1 MGYKANITS
10 NLINQV
16 IRLAV
21 GALTGIIVARI
32 LGPTGLGYVTYI
44 VLIFTLIGD
53 FGHFGLNNAVMY
65 FKKRSGY
72 EPDHIFK
79 VNATFLGLLFL
90 AVSAVVLIL
99 RSTGLAL
106 GEYDYLYI
114 LGGLVF
120 VASDLFFTCFHSWYI
135 GDERIV
141 ESNRT
146 IRMVFLLKSAAIL
159 ILWLAGLLTPASFF
173 SVTVLAMLLN
183 AVLLKIN
190 LKQGFSPRIDLRLL
204 KEEYSF
210 GSILWLGAIFAFL
223 HYRVDQFMIKQLLGV
238 ADLGVYSVAVSL
250 AELMFL
256 IPVSINSALLGKL
269 YNTDDKDASR
279 RVMSQTLKL
288 SLYVCLGLA
297 LAGIPLSLLIPVVY
311 GEAYS
316 GAVICTMI
324 LLAGVVFAS
333 LAKVSAPYFFTL
345 KKPVFHLVITFI
357 TLLLNASLNY
367 VLIPVHGIT
376 GAAFAS
382 SVSYLAYG
390 VFYVLLL
397 MLREKFTAREL
408 FHLEPGDIRML
419 WKKS

>member
-21 GALTGIIVARI
+21 GALTGIIVARV
-32 LGPTGLGYVTYI
+32 LGPAGLGYVAYI

-65 FKKRSGY
+65 FKKRSGFV
-72 EPDHIFK
+72 PDHIFK
-79 VNATFLGLLFL
+79 VNATFLGLLFM
-90 AVSAVVLIL
+90 AVSAVVLII

-106 GEYDYLYI
+106 GEYAYLYI
-114 LGGLVF
+114 LGGLFF
-120 VASDLFFTCFHSWYI
+120 VGSDLFFTCFHSWYI

-141 ESNRT
+141 ESNRA
-146 IRMVFLLKSAAIL
+146 IRTVFLLKSAAIL
-159 ILWLAGLLTPASFF
+159 ILWLAGFLTPASFF

-210 GSILWLGAIFAFL
+210 GTIIWLGAIFAFL

-256 IPVSINSALLGKL
+256 IPVSINTALLGKL
-269 YNTDDKDASR
+269 YNTDGRDASR

-311 GEAYS
+311 GQAYA
-316 GAVICTMI
+316 GAVVCTMI

-367 VLIPVHGIT
+367 LLIPVHGIA

-390 VFYVLLL
+390 VFYVLLM
-397 MLREKFTAREL
+397 MLRENFTAREL
-408 FHLEPGDIRML
+408 FRLEPGDIRML